1 MPGQVSH
8 GMGMI
13 LAGSGEKPLADSP
26 IALQDDSAA
35 ALRFNL
41 QRHESML
48 PCVRARPRLWERG
61 GIGVICS
68 GRLRYSPCF
77 KLSKLRLASQA
88 INDVPV
94 LHARQCPLPLGAS
107 SC

>member
-1 MPGQVSH
+1 MRRLRPVQNPPAMPGQVSH

-61 GIGVICS
+61 GDWGD
-68 GRLRYSPCF
+68 LF
-77 KLSKLRLASQA
+77 
-88 INDVPV
+88 
-94 LHARQCPLPLGAS
+94 RQIEI
-107 SC
+107 